1 MAAPPR
7 RASVSFLEHRV
18 PELLDEVVGMYR
30 AAGRPLASF
39 TDDALDASFVET
51 VEAYI
56 ANPRNPA
63 RFRAV
68 NDLAAEYVLRRRDAP
83 ILRVMRL
90 KEGTEAERINQPHK
104 RKLVAFGFGR
114 PRDNLP
120 MVVLAFGRYGT
131 IPGLGEIFLPEGS
144 DEYPSRRDK
153 ILTMA
158 EAQAHNAR
166 WRKWRDERHAEFEWL
181 LLGRSAARDERVVSL
196 DDAKARRASG

>member
-1 MAAPPR
+1 
-7 RASVSFLEHRV
+7 VSFLKHRV
-18 PELLDEVVGMYR
+18 PALLDEVVAMYR
-30 AAGRPLASF
+30 AAGRPLASL
-39 TDDALDASFVET
+39 TDDALDASFVDT

-56 ANPRNPA
+56 ADPRTPA

-68 NDLAAEYVLRRRDAP
+68 NDVAAEYVLRRRDAP

-90 KEGTEAERINQPHK
+90 KEGTEAERLNQPHK
-104 RKLVAFGFGR
+104 RKLAAFGFGR

-144 DEYPSRRDK
+144 DEYPGRRDK

-166 WRKWRDERHAEFEWL
+166 WRKWRDERAAEFDWL
-181 LLGRSAARDERVVSL
+181 LLGRSQERAERVVSI
-196 DDAKARRASG
+196 DDARTRRASE

>member
-1 MAAPPR
+1 M
-7 RASVSFLEHRV
+7 SFLEHRV

-104 RKLVAFGFGR
+104 RKLAAFGFGR
-114 PRDNLP
+114 PRDKP
-120 MVVLAFGRYGT
+120 A
-131 IPGLGEIFLPEGS
+131 
-144 DEYPSRRDK
+144 D
-153 ILTMA
+153 
-158 EAQAHNAR
+158 
-166 WRKWRDERHAEFEWL
+166 
-181 LLGRSAARDERVVSL
+181 GRSRLRTLRHHS
-196 DDAKARRASG
+196 RTR

>member
-1 MAAPPR
+1 
-7 RASVSFLEHRV
+7 VSFLEHRV
-18 PELLDEVVGMYR
+18 PELLDEIVGMYR
-30 AAGRPLASF
+30 AAGRPLSSLA
-39 TDDALDASFVET
+39 DDELDASFVDT

-56 ANPRNPA
+56 ADPRAPP

-68 NDLAAEYVLRRRDAP
+68 NDVAAEYVLRRRDAP

-104 RKLVAFGFGR
+104 RKLAAFGFGR

-144 DEYPSRRDK
+144 DEYPGRRDK

-158 EAQAHNAR
+158 EAQAHYAR
-166 WRKWRDERHAEFEWL
+166 WRKWRDERAAEFDWL
-181 LLGRSAARDERVVSL
+181 LLGRSQERAERVVSI
-196 DDAKARRASG
+196 DDARARRAAG